1 MCLFVCVFVLL
12 IIGLSSK
19 AKIFVVLKRST
30 DTFKRTFRFSCGGIL
45 MELLGVLFRIR
56 LAVAVCYVRVVET
69 QTSGEGVTAS
79 S

>member
-1 MCLFVCVFVLL
+1 
-12 IIGLSSK
+12 
-19 AKIFVVLKRST
+19 
-30 DTFKRTFRFSCGGIL
+30 